1 MEYFVAAPKA
11 NEIISRYRAFQEEVR
26 PIAGEPCMAEVRERE
41 RMTILIKCYHIQYS
55 DIQSSALWPETY
67 VGRGE
72 RELTLYNSHSMSTQH
87 FHTPE
92 SGI

>member
-41 RMTILIKCYHIQYS
+41 RENDYTNKMLSYS
-55 DIQSSALWPETY
+55 VFRYSI
-67 VGRGE
+67 
-72 RELTLYNSHSMSTQH
+72 
-87 FHTPE
+87 
-92 SGI
+92 

>member
-26 PIAGEPCMAEVRERE
+26 PMAGDPCMKEVREQ
-41 RMTILIKCYHIQYS
+41 MTIIVLPTIIIFRYSDIQIFRYS
-55 DIQSSALWPETY
+55 DIQSSRLVAGDPY

-72 RELTLYNSHSMSTQH
+72 GEK
-87 FHTPE
+87 
-92 SGI
+92 